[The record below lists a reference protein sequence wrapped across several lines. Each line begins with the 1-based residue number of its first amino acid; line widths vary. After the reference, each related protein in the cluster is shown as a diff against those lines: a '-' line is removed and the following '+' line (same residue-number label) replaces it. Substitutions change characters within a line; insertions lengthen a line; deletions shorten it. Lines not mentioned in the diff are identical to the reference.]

1 MLCNLVSSNRPRLT
15 DMKNFLSKTQLT
27 VVLIIGTV
35 TMNSCKVIEPFDPTP
50 YAMES
55 QEKQIPAYSISGYDQ
70 NLNNQKESGY
80 EMEEKTLI
88 SGEGQFL
95 ILSDSIKMDK

>member
-1 MLCNLVSSNRPRLT
+1 MLCNLVPSNRPRLT

-50 YAMES
+50 YAMEN
-55 QEKQIPAYSISGYDQ
+55 QEKQTPTYGISGYDQ
-70 NLNNQKESGY
+70 NLNNQKVSGQ
-80 EMEEKTLI
+80 EMEENTLI

-95 ILSDSIKMDK
+95 ILTDSIRMDK